1 MRTVTDNEV
10 EAYRRDG
17 FVHLKGF
24 LDDDWLALVEA
35 AFGDEMAADVVNHLD
50 TRELG
55 AFLSDRGS
63 ELLDPG
69 AQDAPANFI
78 IRTFNW
84 AEIPSVAALGK
95 ESPLASRA
103 ADLMGA
109 DRINF
114 YGEQLFSKEPG
125 SIRRTAFHQDAPYF
139 HLSGDQACTVW
150 MPLDRVDASNGMMGY
165 VRASHKWDIYAANA
179 FVTQDPILGS
189 TLEPLPDIEGNE
201 ADYDIVW
208 CPAEPGDA
216 IVHHV
221 RTVHGA
227 TGNTSDRHRRALALR
242 FLGDDVRYLER
253 TGTPDD
259 SQLAATLTDGDLMDS
274 PEFPLIW
281 TRSDGAVPTT
291 NS

>member
-1 MRTVTDNEV
+1 MRPVTDEEV
-10 EAYRRDG
+10 EAYRQDG

-24 LDDDWLALVEA
+24 LDDEWFALVEA
-35 AFGDEMAADVVNHLD
+35 AFHDEMSAEGVHQLD
-50 TRELG
+50 TQQLSSFLGELG
-55 AFLSDRGS
+55 RNI
-63 ELLDPG
+63 LDPE
-69 AQDAPANFI
+69 ANEASANFL

-84 AEIPSVAALGK
+84 SNIPSVAALGR
-95 ESPLASRA
+95 ESPLGSVT

-114 YGEQLFSKEPG
+114 YGEQLFSKEAG

-150 MPLDRVDASNGMMGY
+150 MPLDSVDASNGMMGY
-165 VRASHKWDIYAANA
+165 VRGSHTWEIHAANG
-179 FVTQDPILGS
+179 FVTQDPIFGS

-221 RTVHGA
+221 RTAHGS
-227 TGNTSDRHRRALALR
+227 TGNTSDRYRRALALR
-242 FLGDDVRYLER
+242 FLGEDVRYLER

-259 SQLAATLTDGDLMDS
+259 SQRSPTLAEGDVMDS

-281 TRSDGAVPTT
+281 TRSGGAVGA
-291 NS
+291 